1 MANDRM
7 QDPYIQELVGEFQNK
22 NKPVSE
28 TIRERLKKQ
37 VNDSMP
43 LIILQIL

>member
-1 MANDRM
+1 MADDRM

-28 TIRERLKKQ
+28 KIRKT
-37 VNDSMP
+37 
-43 LIILQIL
+43 